1 MSSISKGLVGFA
13 VAAVLSSPVGAQG
26 IVMQKNITLDLA
38 QTIANAQQSRNAGA
52 WDIKSR

>member
-1 MSSISKGLVGFA
+1 MSSISKGLVGFT

-38 QTIANAQQSRNAGA
+38 QTIANAAMRNAGA